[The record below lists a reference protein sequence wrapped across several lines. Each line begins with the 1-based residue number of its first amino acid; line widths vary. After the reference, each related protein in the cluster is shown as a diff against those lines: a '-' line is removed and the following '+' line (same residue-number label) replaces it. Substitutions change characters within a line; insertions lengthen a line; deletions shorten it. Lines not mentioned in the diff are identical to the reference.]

1 MSCTSIFSEC
11 SWNQKTFN
19 CCDEFGLVQS
29 SVGFCYMLNSVHAR
43 LPRSSV
49 KFIVDRVSKQIYL
62 SVNFTKQFYNWHRNP
77 DVKVSEY
84 LCKYTPEQKSLPTQS
99 QIYPYFKVSYFRTK
113 INWTNENWSIKLLF
127 HWNDNLYF
135 WSQLCIIWGV
145 IFNKATGAR
154 KPVKVLSAS
163 WYHSQK
169 LKIEIRKNQKHG
181 FIAREKWM
189 LVSSYSFFI
198 TLQIFE

>member
-1 MSCTSIFSEC
+1 MLHRRKRMILTSVKLCTSEARAQKHEWESSSFSRVAYSIFSHACTEIA
-11 SWNQKTFN
+11 TF
-19 CCDEFGLVQS
+19 L
-29 SVGFCYMLNSVHAR
+29 A
-43 LPRSSV
+43 
-49 KFIVDRVSKQIYL
+49 K
-62 SVNFTKQFYNWHRNP
+62 TKQTKN
-77 DVKVSEY
+77 VSQNIRKRRF
-84 LCKYTPEQKSLPTQS
+84 C
-99 QIYPYFKVSYFRTK
+99 
-113 INWTNENWSIKLLF
+113 TNS
-127 HWNDNLYF
+127 
-135 WSQLCIIWGV
+135 GV

-163 WYHSQK
+163 WFHSQK

>member
-1 MSCTSIFSEC
+1 MCMLNNRISSKFQVLNTFVRFKALWTPDYSRIHLRNTQLLLSKLNLRFSETKHTTRSKC
-11 SWNQKTFN
+11 LWHKSTVLTWTTHKEVDDKLNRWHVNLSIQKYYPCN
-19 CCDEFGLVQS
+19 
-29 SVGFCYMLNSVHAR
+29 
-43 LPRSSV
+43 
-49 KFIVDRVSKQIYL
+49 
-62 SVNFTKQFYNWHRNP
+62 YNW
-77 DVKVSEY
+77 
-84 LCKYTPEQKSLPTQS
+84 
-99 QIYPYFKVSYFRTK
+99 
-113 INWTNENWSIKLLF
+113 
-127 HWNDNLYF
+127 
-135 WSQLCIIWGV
+135 V

-163 WYHSQK
+163 WCHSQK